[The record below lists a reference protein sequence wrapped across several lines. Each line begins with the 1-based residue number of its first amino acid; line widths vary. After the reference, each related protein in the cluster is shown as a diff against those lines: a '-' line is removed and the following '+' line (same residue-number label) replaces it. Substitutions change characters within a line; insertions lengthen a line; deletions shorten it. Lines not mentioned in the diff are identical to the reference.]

1 MSKVNRY
8 EMNDIHTY
16 LFGHGDACIP
26 VHIEFMDS
34 FFDLHED
41 EFMRCAWMYLG
52 KELNYIECY
61 PNEAYILLHN
71 KKLHQKKELSEQ
83 LSKIFRDIRNT
94 LSSDNQSMV
103 IVGRS
108 VSTVEELLA
117 QQKRIKHIQDEVF
130 GYHDKIIFADDYYT
144 NAEHYAEDIE
154 LISRDLRES
163 IDIVDAEL
171 IEKESGNLVSAVEK
185 SGQISRI
192 YIQNM
197 LYSMIKA
204 LCDKV
209 RPENL
214 DELLVRAERLFQ
226 MKDPGGMLK
235 EYQEAVGMLL
245 AQISAKED
253 KSGIISEIK
262 NIVELDYRRDIGL
275 DYVAEKVNLSSTYV
289 SYLFKKETGQTLV
302 KYITD
307 KKMDRAKKM
316 LGDRNLKIMQVAK
329 SCGYENQSY
338 FNKLFKNYFGVTPKQ
353 YRENL

>member
-1 MSKVNRY
+1 MFRIVLVDDEREEREGIAYLIGKYGYPLQITYAGNGKEALNYIYHHEVDILFTDVKMPVMDGLELAKLVYEYDPEIKIIIFSAYGEFEYAKQALEANAVSYLLKPIELDEFQKLMTNVLHTITAEKEEKRYREEKDRYYFNNILYKAFTMSKVNRY

-163 IDIVDAEL
+163 IDIVDE
-171 IEKESGNLVSAVEK
+171 IG
-185 SGQISRI
+185 
-192 YIQNM
+192 
-197 LYSMIKA
+197 
-204 LCDKV
+204 
-209 RPENL
+209 
-214 DELLVRAERLFQ
+214 RAH
-226 MKDPGGMLK
+226 
-235 EYQEAVGMLL
+235 V
-245 AQISAKED
+245 
-253 KSGIISEIK
+253 
-262 NIVELDYRRDIGL
+262 
-275 DYVAEKVNLSSTYV
+275 
-289 SYLFKKETGQTLV
+289 
-302 KYITD
+302 
-307 KKMDRAKKM
+307 
-316 LGDRNLKIMQVAK
+316 
-329 SCGYENQSY
+329 
-338 FNKLFKNYFGVTPKQ
+338 
-353 YRENL
+353 